1 METLCGGVFNSMKFS
16 ASTMGFYHNTSTS
29 APQDCVAITDQA
41 AQALFA
47 QIHDGAHRL
56 GVDGNG
62 YPIAVAWS
70 PVDDVTPVQ
79 LRNKLREQASDLY
92 KAAMLGG
99 AHVILKSYAHQ
110 QTSDMLEAL
119 ATFYIDNWNG
129 GSPTYGLTHQKVKP
143 LVKYVAGDL
152 VVAQGSVTQQQVY
165 DASVAMLTDVQDSRS
180 YCLAIL
186 GIYRGVI
193 AALNAI
199 DLNSPTAKTQLLAVD
214 MENLILGVAA
224 YELGL

>member
-1 METLCGGVFNSMKFS
+1 MKFS
-16 ASTMGFYHNTSTS
+16 PSVKGFYPDNASY
-29 APQDCVAITDQA
+29 APGDCVTITQEVYA
-41 AQALFA
+41 AVMASVNSS
-47 QIHDGAHRL
+47 GYRL
-56 GVDGNG
+56 DADGNG

-70 PVDDVTPVQ
+70 PVDDITPQQ
-79 LRNKLREQASDLY
+79 LRSKLREQASDLY

-152 VVAQGSVTQQQVY
+152 GIAQAAVTQQQVH
-165 DASVAMLTDVQDSRS
+165 DASTAMLTDVQDSRS